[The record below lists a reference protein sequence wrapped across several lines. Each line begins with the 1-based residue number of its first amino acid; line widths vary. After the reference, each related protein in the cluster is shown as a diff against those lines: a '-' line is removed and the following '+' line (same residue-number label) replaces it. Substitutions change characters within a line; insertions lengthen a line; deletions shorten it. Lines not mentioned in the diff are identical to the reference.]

1 MGKGEIPKD
10 RKVKDYMLYKHE
22 KKCKNYQKMRRIP
35 NLKVNENKFLKV
47 YKHIL
52 TYLKGSK
59 KFYI

>member
-1 MGKGEIPKD
+1 
-10 RKVKDYMLYKHE
+10 MLYKHE

-59 KFYI
+59 NFYI